1 MLANKLIN
9 SLSPSAHKASVPQ
22 AVPREL
28 KKGEV
33 LVDVAE
39 MIEATFL
46 VGNGVLRVA
55 RQTKTGLETTGYI
68 QTNEWLTSGFDGRPV
83 VSEIHVTA
91 ACPALVFVVP
101 YEVGQQALA
110 SSPEAALTGL
120 ELCLERHDRQYNQIY
135 MASGRVAPRRAL
147 AMALAN
153 LAHFRSGKPAL
164 VDRFISQDMLADY
177 INASR
182 GVVNRLLGEFRE
194 QGLVTRT
201 DLGMELSAELV
212 SLARTGDPAALAQSQ
227 DFGAAA

>member
-9 SLSPSAHKASVPQ
+9 ALTPSAHQASVPQ

-33 LVDVAE
+33 LVDIAQ

-68 QTNEWLTSGFDGRPV
+68 QANEWLTSGFDGQPV
-83 VSEIHVTA
+83 LSEIHVTA

-101 YEVGQQALA
+101 YEIGQQALA
-110 SSPEAALTGL
+110 SSPGAALTGL
-120 ELCLERHDRQYNQIY
+120 ELCLERHERQYNQIY

-147 AMALAN
+147 ALALAN
-153 LAHFRSGKPAL
+153 LAHFRAGKPAL
-164 VDRFISQDMLADY
+164 VERVISQDMLADY
-177 INASR
+177 INVSR
-182 GVVNRLLGEFRE
+182 TVVNRLLGEFRE
-194 QGLVTRT
+194 QGLLTRT
-201 DLGMELSAELV
+201 EMGMELSPELL
-212 SLARTGDPAALAQSQ
+212 SLAQTGDPAALAQSHA
-227 DFGAAA
+227 FGAAA